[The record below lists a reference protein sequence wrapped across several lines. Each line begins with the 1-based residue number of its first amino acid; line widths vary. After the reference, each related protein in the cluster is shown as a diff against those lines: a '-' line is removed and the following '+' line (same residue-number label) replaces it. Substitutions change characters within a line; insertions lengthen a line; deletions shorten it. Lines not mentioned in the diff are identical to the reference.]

1 MLITLGVEDLLSES
15 VARRLVSEYTPGAQ
29 ITNVMG
35 LQGNQFLRRQMR
47 VFNEIARHRGP
58 SIVFTDLDR
67 PESCPAELVRDW
79 TSGLQVAPK
88 LLMRV
93 AVMEIEAWVIADRQ
107 SFAEWLGIATNVVS
121 RNPDDI
127 PDPKR
132 ELVDLARRSRK
143 RELREALVR
152 NLPDGLFRPGPGY
165 NAYLGSFVAQLWKP
179 ETARVNSPSLNR
191 AIRRI
196 TEIDGNIY
204 DR

>member
-143 RELREALVR
+143 RELREALVMS
-152 NLPDGLFRPGPGY
+152 LPDGLFRPGPGY
-165 NAYLGSFVAQLWKP
+165 NAYLGSFIAQLWKP

>member
-1 MLITLGVEDLLSES
+1 
-15 VARRLVSEYTPGAQ
+15 
-29 ITNVMG
+29 
-35 LQGNQFLRRQMR
+35 
-47 VFNEIARHRGP
+47 
-58 SIVFTDLDR
+58 
-67 PESCPAELVRDW
+67 
-79 TSGLQVAPK
+79 
-88 LLMRV
+88 MRV

-107 SFAEWLGIATNVVS
+107 SFAEWLGIATNVVP
-121 RNPDDI
+121 RNPDDV
-127 PDPKR
+127 PDPKQ